1 MVGFLCVVTLGVIA
15 FLFQMQGHA
24 LESGVEGQ
32 LREAA
37 GMTRN
42 LSSVVG
48 VLVVVLGALFWLVLT
63 KAAAGRP
70 GEGSGAGDEALRES
84 DERFRQA
91 MEATS
96 DGLWD
101 WDITTDRE
109 RTVSVNQECIS
120 NHCESFEV
128 EYRMKAKDGSWKW
141 ILGRGRAASRDAQ
154 GKALRMIGT
163 HVDITERKEALEAL
177 REERMLTET
186 LLGGLPGIFY
196 LYTYPELRLVR
207 WNRNHETLLGYGPG
221 EIDKRSIF
229 EWYPPEMQLRVRRAV
244 EVAMEKGNNMIELPL
259 LTKDGRLV
267 PFLTTG
273 IRMEIQ
279 GALYLMG
286 VGIDI
291 TERKRSEEE
300 REKLQSQLTHAQKME
315 SVGRLAG
322 GVAHDFNN
330 MLQAI
335 LGNVS
340 LALMDHPSESP
351 TRESLEEIQKSALR
365 SAELTRQLLA
375 FARKQT
381 VAPRV
386 LDLNVTVEG
395 MFKML
400 VRLIGEDIELLWQPG
415 ANLPQVKMDP
425 SQIDQVLAN
434 LCVNARDSIAG
445 VGKVVIETGSVVLD
459 EAAVAANPGATPGG
473 YVLLAISDNGSG
485 MDREVL
491 GHLFEPFF
499 TTKAVGKGTGLGL
512 ATVYGIV
519 KQNQGF
525 INVSSELGRGTT
537 IKIYL
542 PHYAGKQADSTVE
555 SSPPPASRGNE
566 TILLVEDE
574 PAILKIGKRA
584 LESLGYTVLAASTP
598 GAAIRLASDH
608 IGQIQMLITDVI
620 MPEMNGR
627 DLAQQL
633 LTLRPKLK
641 RLYMSGY
648 TSDVI
653 AHHGVLDEGIHFL
666 QKPFTVEALAGK
678 VREVLES

>member
-1 MVGFLCVVTLGVIA
+1 
-15 FLFQMQGHA
+15 
-24 LESGVEGQ
+24 
-32 LREAA
+32 
-37 GMTRN
+37 
-42 LSSVVG
+42 
-48 VLVVVLGALFWLVLT
+48 
-63 KAAAGRP
+63 
-70 GEGSGAGDEALRES
+70 
-84 DERFRQA
+84 
-91 MEATS
+91 
-96 DGLWD
+96 
-101 WDITTDRE
+101 
-109 RTVSVNQECIS
+109 
-120 NHCESFEV
+120 
-128 EYRMKAKDGSWKW
+128 
-141 ILGRGRAASRDAQ
+141 
-154 GKALRMIGT
+154 
-163 HVDITERKEALEAL
+163 
-177 REERMLTET
+177 
-186 LLGGLPGIFY
+186 
-196 LYTYPELRLVR
+196 
-207 WNRNHETLLGYGPG
+207 
-221 EIDKRSIF
+221 
-229 EWYPPEMQLRVRRAV
+229 
-244 EVAMEKGNNMIELPL
+244 MEKGNNMIELPL